1 MRGVRL
7 PLSAPKIM
15 QVIQTL
21 NPENASEEEVSKFVV
36 RHAARAVVFDNKGLA
51 GEKYNGTTN

>member
-1 MRGVRL
+1 
-7 PLSAPKIM
+7 M